1 MMPDRINVIQLH
13 QALSEGRPPLLPP
26 RYVTGWL
33 FSNFTFAQFSL
44 TLSACHAKRIPGK
57 QLTNSYHLRG
67 HSWFCWHLGPKRGPK
82 VNTGTTALEESFL
95 LDPGDCTWLSPSTR
109 SSFPHSASVC
119 PLWKSLIPTKSLR
132 NSGAPSALWR
142 FSTFTFPR
150 LAQPSQSLWVQS
162 SYLCSIQAGSEL
174 QQSEAACHPCSHL
187 VHLAWSWCLL
197 QEELNYLTFNI
208 CFLALTPPEW
218 HLIPCFPYSL
228 TTK

>member
-1 MMPDRINVIQLH
+1 MQREYRASSSQTPTTLEATLDSADILD
-13 QALSEGRPPLLPP
+13 P
-26 RYVTGWL
+26 REVQKSTQGP
-33 FSNFTFAQFSL
+33 Q
-44 TLSACHAKRIPGK
+44 
-57 QLTNSYHLRG
+57 HLR
-67 HSWFCWHLGPKRGPK
+67 K
-82 VNTGTTALEESFL
+82 VFFLILVTA
-95 LDPGDCTWLSPSTR
+95 PDCPPPHAHPSHIL
-109 SSFPHSASVC
+109 PLVC